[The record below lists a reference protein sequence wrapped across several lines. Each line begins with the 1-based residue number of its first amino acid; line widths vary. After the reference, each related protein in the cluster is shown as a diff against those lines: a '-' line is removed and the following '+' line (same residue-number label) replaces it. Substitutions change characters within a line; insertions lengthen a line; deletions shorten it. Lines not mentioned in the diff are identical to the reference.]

1 VYWVLFGTRHPKS
14 VKSPVDRID
23 EIDAHI
29 LALLQREGRA
39 KRNRIAEAVGLSVP
53 AVSERMRKLEERG
66 VLTGYYATVD
76 AKRLGYDVTA
86 FIRVSMAGS
95 EHYPEFIQRVMALP
109 EVLELHSV
117 TGDGSHLLKVR
128 VRSTSALEA
137 LLAKL
142 QAIPGVRGTLTSIV
156 LSTQKET
163 TILPTGPM
171 TLHANGQ

>member
-1 VYWVLFGTRHPKS
+1 M
-14 VKSPVDRID
+14 DRID

-29 LALLQREGRA
+29 LTLLQREGRM

-66 VLTGYYATVD
+66 AITGYRAVLD

-86 FIRVSMAGS
+86 FIRITMAGS
-95 EHYPEFIQRVMALP
+95 EHYPRFIEEVTALP

-128 VRSTSALEA
+128 VKTTSALEG
-137 LLAKL
+137 LLATL
-142 QAIPGVRGTLTSIV
+142 QRIPGVRGTLTSIA
-156 LSTQKET
+156 LSTLKET
-163 TILPTGPM
+163 VSLPVEATALSEVP
-171 TLHANGQ
+171 A

>member
-1 VYWVLFGTRHPKS
+1 
-14 VKSPVDRID
+14 VDRID

-29 LALLQREGRA
+29 LTLLQHEGRA

-86 FIRVSMAGS
+86 FIRVSTAGS
-95 EHYPEFIQRVMALP
+95 EHYPEFIQRVIALP

-163 TILPTGPM
+163 TILPTEPM

>member
-1 VYWVLFGTRHPKS
+1 
-14 VKSPVDRID
+14 VDRLD
-23 EIDAHI
+23 ETDAHI
-29 LALLQREGRA
+29 LTILQADGRA

-66 VLTGYYATVD
+66 VVTGYRATVD

-95 EHYPEFIQRVMALP
+95 EHYPAFIERATALP

-128 VRSTSALEA
+128 VRTTSALEG
-137 LLAKL
+137 LLATI
-142 QAIPGVRGTLTSIV
+142 QALPGVRGTLTSIV

-163 TILPTGPM
+163 TALPTEPLA
-171 TLHANGQ
+171 TPINGH